1 MELDVVKGKYQEVID
16 LAKAKNCRVNN
27 VHIEGEKLLI
37 RADAPNAEVK
47 DALWNCAKGIDPVFA
62 DLWLDLSIDGSLPA
76 PAPDVKSYTVVA
88 GDSLWKIAANHLGN
102 GALFPEIIKANP
114 GKLKDQNSVI
124 HPGDVLV
131 IPNL

>member
-1 MELDVVKGKYQEVID
+1 MELEIVKGKYQDVID
-16 LAKAKNCRVNN
+16 LAKMKNCKLHN

-37 RADAPNAEVK
+37 RADAPNEDVK
-47 DALWNCAKGIDPVFA
+47 NALWSCAKEIDPVFA
-62 DLWLDLSIDGSLPA
+62 DLWLDVNIDSSLPA
-76 PAPDVKSYTVVA
+76 PVETKTYTVVA

-102 GALFPEIIKANP
+102 GALYPEIIKANP
-114 GKLKDQNSVI
+114 GKLVDDKSVI